1 MSVENFSTSQ
11 GEQRS
16 ACRRD
21 RLVAE
26 DTCQP
31 DSTTIVPASAAADG
45 DMGTGRTAVTGAG

>member
-31 DSTTIVPASAAADG
+31 DSTTIVPASAEP
-45 DMGTGRTAVTGAG
+45 TATWGPVEPP